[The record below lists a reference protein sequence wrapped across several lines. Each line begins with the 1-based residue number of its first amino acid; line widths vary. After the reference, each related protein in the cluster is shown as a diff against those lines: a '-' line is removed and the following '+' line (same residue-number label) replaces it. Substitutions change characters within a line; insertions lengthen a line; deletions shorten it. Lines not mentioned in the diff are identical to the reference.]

1 MKELAE
7 IMHTIVTIMMDPKWY
22 WNKGNGARKDLNLAL
37 DIQILCEE
45 V

>member
-7 IMHTIVTIMMDPKWY
+7 IMHIIMMDPKWY

-37 DIQILCEE
+37 DIQMLSEE